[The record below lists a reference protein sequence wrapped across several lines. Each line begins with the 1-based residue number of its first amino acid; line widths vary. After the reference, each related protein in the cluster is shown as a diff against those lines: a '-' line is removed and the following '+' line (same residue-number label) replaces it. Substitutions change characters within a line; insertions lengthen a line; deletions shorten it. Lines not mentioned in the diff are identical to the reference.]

1 MHQPHHVCVVT
12 DRCQDAMAVEVE
24 VRTILLGLPGISLRW
39 TCPSPRSV
47 ESDRRTPRVE
57 EHFDRGRP
65 NWHELGDLRTDLV
78 AKLAAELLQ
87 RLDIVDRSS
96 QRSLSMVIGSER
108 IRLPVA

>member
-1 MHQPHHVCVVT
+1 MHVEGCGEAP
-12 DRCQDAMAVEVE
+12 DRPVPPASSRCS
-24 VRTILLGLPGISLRW
+24 GRW

-57 EHFDRGRP
+57 EHFDGGRP

-96 QRSLSMVIGSER
+96 QRRLSMVIGSEG

>member
-1 MHQPHHVCVVT
+1 MRQMHICF
-12 DRCQDAMAVEVE
+12 DSRL
-24 VRTILLGLPGISLRW
+24 VRLELVKRGW
-39 TCPSPRSV
+39 H
-47 ESDRRTPRVE
+47 VE